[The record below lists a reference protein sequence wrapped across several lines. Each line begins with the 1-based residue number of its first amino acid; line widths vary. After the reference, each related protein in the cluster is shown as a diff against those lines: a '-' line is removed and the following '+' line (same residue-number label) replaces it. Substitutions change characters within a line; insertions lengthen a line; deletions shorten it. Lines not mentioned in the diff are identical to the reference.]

1 MVMVMVTVMVMG
13 VLNNVMSMTV
23 CHSQYYYHSTETHN
37 DMLLA
42 ADSSQLTARCLHD
55 LTAACDTVDHDLL
68 LLHLERQFGL
78 QGVAL
83 EWFRSY
89 LSSSLQV
96 FLSATLEPV
105 IHRCL
110 HCVHCSSVRIFIFS
124 ARRTLPAKSSSTK

>member
-78 QGVAL
+78 HSVT
-83 EWFRSY
+83 
-89 LSSSLQV
+89 LQ
-96 FLSATLEPV
+96 
-105 IHRCL
+105 
-110 HCVHCSSVRIFIFS
+110 
-124 ARRTLPAKSSSTK
+124 